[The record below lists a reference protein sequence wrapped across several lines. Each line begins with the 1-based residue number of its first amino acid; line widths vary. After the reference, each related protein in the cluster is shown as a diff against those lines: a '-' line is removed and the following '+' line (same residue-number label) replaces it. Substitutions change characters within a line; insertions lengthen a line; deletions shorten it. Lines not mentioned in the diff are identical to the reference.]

1 MITTGGVEQASSPQR
16 KRKTP
21 PPFPRRAR
29 SIPRTSHSCGST
41 ETCRFCAPTILSE
54 SMNWASE
61 ARGVC
66 SRTRALNHWDSSP
79 YLSSHSALRALVENV
94 HSRESMRRESQYLE
108 SALKHSRWNAPL
120 LRVGFRAM
128 NQIGSPS
135 VPPFRNLVCFRGV
148 CRPLPK
154 HVKRGRLLRMLVGEF
169 LRSSAAFRRLGVV
182 FRS

>member
-1 MITTGGVEQASSPQR
+1 MITTVGVERASSPRR
-16 KRKTP
+16 KRKMP
-21 PPFPRRAR
+21 PSCPRRAR
-29 SIPRTSHSCGST
+29 SVPRTSHSCGRT
-41 ETCRFCAPTILSE
+41 GTCRFCAPTILSE

-61 ARGVC
+61 ARGRC
-66 SRTRALNHWDSSP
+66 SRTRALNYWDSSP
-79 YLSSHSALRALVENV
+79 YLSSHFALRALLENV

-135 VPPFRNLVCFRGV
+135 VPPFRNLVCFRGD
-148 CRPLPK
+148 CRRLPR

-169 LRSSAAFRRLGVV
+169 LRSSTAFRRLGAV